1 MPTFKKGSKA
11 AKDYMASI
19 RKLKGKP
26 KAKKTTAKKVGAI
39 KIGALPIGFKGSFLG
54 FKFDVINQYTIDGG
68 VTAIIRDSE
77 FNKLFELN
85 GRKEDELKG
94 SKLLYAGSISYWSS
108 HNGDFLSDRDKLQLN
123 KRIEN
128 FVKQLNKEVKDFN
141 SGKDKNTKKVK
152 PVKIVYTPEIKKL
165 SVISEIKTILKNNN
179 KILVRGYKIKT
190 GNIRKISGTS
200 THKDTKSHNVNIR
213 VVSGI
218 QKTING
224 MQKTYM
230 AIYQNKGGI
239 IDTAIFKAS
248 SLLEAKKYA
257 SAHKRHSP
265 ELKKYKS
272 VSTSVK
278 LYKN

>member
-1 MPTFKKGSKA
+1 MPKFKKGSKA

-19 RKLKGKP
+19 RKMKGKP

-39 KIGALPIGFKGSFLG
+39 KIVEKNETKLTRPTKVYQQTRTKSGTFKSL
-54 FKFDVINQYTIDGG
+54 
-68 VTAIIRDSE
+68 
-77 FNKLFELN
+77 
-85 GRKEDELKG
+85 
-94 SKLLYAGSISYWSS
+94 
-108 HNGDFLSDRDKLQLN
+108 
-123 KRIEN
+123 KRIA
-128 FVKQLNKEVKDFN
+128 
-141 SGKDKNTKKVK
+141 GAK
-152 PVKIVYTPEIKKL
+152 P
-165 SVISEIKTILKNNN
+165 
-179 KILVRGYKIKT
+179 
-190 GNIRKISGTS
+190 S
-200 THKDTKSHNVNIR
+200 THKDIKSHNVNIK

>member
-1 MPTFKKGSKA
+1 MPTKKPSAKQLAARAKFVKMVRAKA
-11 AKDYMASI
+11 AKS
-19 RKLKGKP
+19 
-26 KAKKTTAKKVGAI
+26 KAAKKVGAI
-39 KIGALPIGFKGSFLG
+39 KIVEKG
-54 FKFDVINQYTIDGG
+54 
-68 VTAIIRDSE
+68 E
-77 FNKLFELN
+77 NKLT
-85 GRKEDELKG
+85 RPKKVYQQTR
-94 SKLLYAGSISYWSS
+94 SKSGTFKSL
-108 HNGDFLSDRDKLQLN
+108 
-123 KRIEN
+123 KRIA
-128 FVKQLNKEVKDFN
+128 
-141 SGKDKNTKKVK
+141 GTKVK
-152 PVKIVYTPEIKKL
+152 P
-165 SVISEIKTILKNNN
+165 S
-179 KILVRGYKIKT
+179 
-190 GNIRKISGTS
+190 
-200 THKDTKSHNVNIR
+200 
-213 VVSGI
+213 VSGI

>member
-1 MPTFKKGSKA
+1 MPKFKKGSKA

-19 RKLKGKP
+19 RKMKGKP

-39 KIGALPIGFKGSFLG
+39 KIVEKGETKLTRPTKIYQQTRTKSGTFKSL
-54 FKFDVINQYTIDGG
+54 
-68 VTAIIRDSE
+68 
-77 FNKLFELN
+77 
-85 GRKEDELKG
+85 
-94 SKLLYAGSISYWSS
+94 
-108 HNGDFLSDRDKLQLN
+108 
-123 KRIEN
+123 KRIA
-128 FVKQLNKEVKDFN
+128 
-141 SGKDKNTKKVK
+141 GTTK
-152 PVKIVYTPEIKKL
+152 
-165 SVISEIKTILKNNN
+165 
-179 KILVRGYKIKT
+179 
-190 GNIRKISGTS
+190 
-200 THKDTKSHNVNIR
+200 HKDTKSHNVNIR

-239 IDTAIFKAS
+239 INTAIFKAS

>member
-1 MPTFKKGSKA
+1 MPKFKKGSKA

-19 RKLKGKP
+19 RKMKGKP

-39 KIGALPIGFKGSFLG
+39 KIVEKNETKLTRPTKVYQQTRTKSGTFKSL
-54 FKFDVINQYTIDGG
+54 
-68 VTAIIRDSE
+68 
-77 FNKLFELN
+77 
-85 GRKEDELKG
+85 
-94 SKLLYAGSISYWSS
+94 
-108 HNGDFLSDRDKLQLN
+108 
-123 KRIEN
+123 KRIA
-128 FVKQLNKEVKDFN
+128 
-141 SGKDKNTKKVK
+141 GTTK
-152 PVKIVYTPEIKKL
+152 
-165 SVISEIKTILKNNN
+165 
-179 KILVRGYKIKT
+179 
-190 GNIRKISGTS
+190 
-200 THKDTKSHNVNIR
+200 HKDTKSHNVNIR

-224 MQKTYM
+224 MQRTYM

>member
-1 MPTFKKGSKA
+1 MPKFKKGSKA

-19 RKLKGKP
+19 RKMKGKP

-39 KIGALPIGFKGSFLG
+39 KIVEKNETKLTRPTKVYQRTRTKSGTFKSL
-54 FKFDVINQYTIDGG
+54 
-68 VTAIIRDSE
+68 
-77 FNKLFELN
+77 
-85 GRKEDELKG
+85 
-94 SKLLYAGSISYWSS
+94 
-108 HNGDFLSDRDKLQLN
+108 
-123 KRIEN
+123 KRIA
-128 FVKQLNKEVKDFN
+128 
-141 SGKDKNTKKVK
+141 GTTK
-152 PVKIVYTPEIKKL
+152 
-165 SVISEIKTILKNNN
+165 
-179 KILVRGYKIKT
+179 
-190 GNIRKISGTS
+190 
-200 THKDTKSHNVNIR
+200 HKDTKSHNVNIR

>member
-1 MPTFKKGSKA
+1 MPTKKPSAKQLAARAKFVKMVRAKA
-11 AKDYMASI
+11 AKS
-19 RKLKGKP
+19 
-26 KAKKTTAKKVGAI
+26 KAAKKVGAI
-39 KIGALPIGFKGSFLG
+39 KIVEKNETKLTKPTKVYQQTRTKSGTFKSL
-54 FKFDVINQYTIDGG
+54 
-68 VTAIIRDSE
+68 
-77 FNKLFELN
+77 
-85 GRKEDELKG
+85 
-94 SKLLYAGSISYWSS
+94 
-108 HNGDFLSDRDKLQLN
+108 
-123 KRIEN
+123 KRIA
-128 FVKQLNKEVKDFN
+128 
-141 SGKDKNTKKVK
+141 GTTK
-152 PVKIVYTPEIKKL
+152 
-165 SVISEIKTILKNNN
+165 
-179 KILVRGYKIKT
+179 
-190 GNIRKISGTS
+190 
-200 THKDTKSHNVNIR
+200 HKDTKSHNVNIR

-239 IDTAIFKAS
+239 INTAIFKAS

>member
-1 MPTFKKGSKA
+1 MPKFKKGSKA

-19 RKLKGKP
+19 RKMKGKP

-39 KIGALPIGFKGSFLG
+39 KIVEKNETKLTRPTKVYQQTRTKSGTFKSL
-54 FKFDVINQYTIDGG
+54 
-68 VTAIIRDSE
+68 
-77 FNKLFELN
+77 
-85 GRKEDELKG
+85 
-94 SKLLYAGSISYWSS
+94 
-108 HNGDFLSDRDKLQLN
+108 
-123 KRIEN
+123 KRIA
-128 FVKQLNKEVKDFN
+128 
-141 SGKDKNTKKVK
+141 GTTK
-152 PVKIVYTPEIKKL
+152 
-165 SVISEIKTILKNNN
+165 
-179 KILVRGYKIKT
+179 
-190 GNIRKISGTS
+190 
-200 THKDTKSHNVNIR
+200 HKDTKSHNVNIR

>member
-39 KIGALPIGFKGSFLG
+39 KIVEKNETKLTRPTKVYQQTRTKSGTFKSL
-54 FKFDVINQYTIDGG
+54 
-68 VTAIIRDSE
+68 
-77 FNKLFELN
+77 
-85 GRKEDELKG
+85 
-94 SKLLYAGSISYWSS
+94 
-108 HNGDFLSDRDKLQLN
+108 
-123 KRIEN
+123 KRIA
-128 FVKQLNKEVKDFN
+128 
-141 SGKDKNTKKVK
+141 GTTK
-152 PVKIVYTPEIKKL
+152 
-165 SVISEIKTILKNNN
+165 
-179 KILVRGYKIKT
+179 
-190 GNIRKISGTS
+190 
-200 THKDTKSHNVNIR
+200 HKDTKSHNVNIR

-224 MQKTYM
+224 MQRTYM